1 MAELL
6 RTNQMGIIAAVE
18 GVLTGEDIPYYVAD
32 RNMSVLEGSIGV
44 IQVRILVPE
53 DREEEA
59 RQLLVD
65 AELGNW
71 LRSPEGRR
79 GRQNSDKA

>member
-32 RNMSVLEGSIGV
+32 RNMSVLEGSIGAIPMRV
-44 IQVRILVPE
+44 LVAPE
-53 DREEEA
+53 YEDVA
-59 RQLLVD
+59 RALLTE
-65 AELGNW
+65 AELGEW
-71 LRSPEGRR
+71 LRPL
-79 GRQNSDKA
+79 K

>member
-32 RNMSVLEGSIGV
+32 RNMSVLEGSIGAITMRV
-44 IQVRILVPE
+44 LVPPEYE
-53 DREEEA
+53 DVA
-59 RQLLVD
+59 RALLID
-65 AELGNW
+65 AELGEW
-71 LRSPEGRR
+71 LRPLT
-79 GRQNSDKA
+79 